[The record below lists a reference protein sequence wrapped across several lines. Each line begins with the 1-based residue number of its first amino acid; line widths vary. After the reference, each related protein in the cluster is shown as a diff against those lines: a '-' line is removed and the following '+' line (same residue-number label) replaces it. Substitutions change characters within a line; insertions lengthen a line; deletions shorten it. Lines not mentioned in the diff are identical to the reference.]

1 MGRQKVDHTHTHVI
15 FDSRLIKLMPVLEL
29 FHKEY
34 KQSLLQFPHGHPSKT
49 PHTIKLNQDLLVAKN
64 HHKYRL

>member
-1 MGRQKVDHTHTHVI
+1 
-15 FDSRLIKLMPVLEL
+15 MPVLEL

-34 KQSLLQFPHGHPSKT
+34 KQFLLQFSYGHPSKQNPT
-49 PHTIKLNQDLLVAKN
+49 HYQINQDLIVAKN